1 MGCCCLQITF
11 QACSVDEARRMF
23 DALVPVAPIML
34 ALSAASPIFRGLLS
48 DVDCR
53 WDVIAASVDDRTREE
68 RGIEVNFINLS
79 PPPLLPYPLSFLY
92 LFRYTLPFDERS
104 N

>member
-1 MGCCCLQITF
+1 
-11 QACSVDEARRMF
+11 MF

-68 RGIEVNFINLS
+68 RGIEVNFLLIFS
-79 PPPLLPYPLSFLY
+79 PPPSLPSFIS
-92 LFRYTLPFDERS
+92 LPVSIHPSFT
-104 N
+104 

>member
-1 MGCCCLQITF
+1 
-11 QACSVDEARRMF
+11 MF

-79 PPPLLPYPLSFLY
+79 PPPPFFPTLFHFFTCFDTPFLLM
-92 LFRYTLPFDERS
+92 REVT